1 MLPLRPTAAVL
12 VFLFSFCTG
21 VDLIDGY
28 VTPVIRITSSIRSA
42 PVGKSITFEA
52 SYFNNVGMPV
62 EEATIVWISSNP
74 EILSVD
80 TQGQGNTLKEGRVI
94 ITAQIITEEGTTL
107 SDTLTVA
114 IISNV
119 ILEEMEE
126 ELPVEES
133 QEETMTLSPTLEIIN
148 RIAEIT
154 QKQAINLRL
163 HLLMKKE
170 TLAVPPHSHG

>member
-1 MLPLRPTAAVL
+1 
-12 VFLFSFCTG
+12 
-21 VDLIDGY
+21 
-28 VTPVIRITSSIRSA
+28 
-42 PVGKSITFEA
+42 
-52 SYFNNVGMPV
+52 MPV

-114 IISNV
+114 ITSNV

-126 ELPVEES
+126 ELPVEEP